1 MCVCIYT
8 VSQKTSPFLYCCG
21 CSCIFNGFYV
31 VFFYIIFYIVLGYFI
46 VLLHCVFCICTALRR
61 TRDWMINGVQQE
73 VVDRRTIDWT
83 VKSSSSRSDM
93 SASWW
98 DRDGRR
104 WALEDDEAMT
114 ASTLESHVM
123 LRAPQTI
130 VDSDYMGRELCL
142 TLFSFDSNS
151 VTRYAYYSII
161 FMYLALPRVFTISI
175 SAHQN
180 RELYRDIFQREF
192 RVVF

>member
-1 MCVCIYT
+1 
-8 VSQKTSPFLYCCG
+8 
-21 CSCIFNGFYV
+21 
-31 VFFYIIFYIVLGYFI
+31 
-46 VLLHCVFCICTALRR
+46 
-61 TRDWMINGVQQE
+61 
-73 VVDRRTIDWT
+73 
-83 VKSSSSRSDM
+83 
-93 SASWW
+93 
-98 DRDGRR
+98 
-104 WALEDDEAMT
+104 
-114 ASTLESHVM
+114 M